1 MAILSATPVEC
12 MCGQSICTADEKYCS
27 YTPSGAI
34 GTVGQC
40 NVGVFS
46 VLHSGQCNDPGSNR
60 GVIKDLDD
68 CNSGSLAPIYPKIL
82 FHSLV
87 PGIS

>member
-46 VLHSGQCNDPGSNR
+46 VLHIVGNAT
-60 GVIKDLDD
+60 ILDQIV
-68 CNSGSLAPIYPKIL
+68 G
-82 FHSLV
+82 
-87 PGIS
+87 